1 MIADALA
8 KLIESKNITFKDSS
22 EVMSEIMEGEAS
34 PAQLGGFLTALRM
47 KGETAEEVA
56 GMATVMR
63 SKSLKLKISQ
73 DVVDTC
79 GTGGDGLSTF
89 NISTASAFV
98 VAGAGVKV
106 AKHGNRAMSSK
117 TGSADVLESLEIN
130 INMSPPEI
138 AECINQTGFGFMFAQ
153 GFHPAMKHAAS
164 PRRELAIPTVFN
176 ILGPLT
182 NPANAK
188 RQVIGVSDGSK
199 GKLMAQVLVKLGSI
213 KAVVVHGDDGLDEA
227 TVSGES
233 TIWIVNSGSVEER
246 KISPIEFG
254 IPVSKLDGLKVSNSD
269 ESAAMIND
277 VLRGG
282 KGPARDVV
290 LINSALALYVASDS
304 DDIQK
309 FLKISRESLD
319 SGSALSVLENYRD
332 FSNSCASND

>member
-22 EVMSEIMEGEAS
+22 EVMSEIMEGKAS
-34 PAQLGGFLTALRM
+34 PAQVGGFLTALRM
-47 KGETAEEVA
+47 KGETVEEVA

-63 SKSLKLKISQ
+63 SKSLKLKIPQ

-138 AECINQTGFGFMFAQ
+138 VECINQTGFGFMFAQ
-153 GFHPAMKHAAS
+153 GFHPAMKYAAS

-254 IPVSKLDGLKVSNSD
+254 IPVSKLDGLRVSNSD
-269 ESAAMIND
+269 ESAEMIND

-309 FLKISRESLD
+309 FLEIARESLD

>member
-22 EVMSEIMEGEAS
+22 EVMSEIMEGKAS
-34 PAQLGGFLTALRM
+34 PAQVGGFLTALRM
-47 KGETAEEVA
+47 KGETVEEVA
-56 GMATVMR
+56 GMATVKR
-63 SKSLKLKISQ
+63 SKSLKLKIPQ

-138 AECINQTGFGFMFAQ
+138 VECINQTGFGFMFAQ
-153 GFHPAMKHAAS
+153 GFHPAMKYAAS

-254 IPVSKLDGLKVSNSD
+254 IPVSKLDGLRVSNSD
-269 ESAAMIND
+269 ESAEMIND

-309 FLKISRESLD
+309 FLEIARESLD

>member
-22 EVMSEIMEGEAS
+22 EVMSEIMEGKAS
-34 PAQLGGFLTALRM
+34 PAQVGGFLTALRM
-47 KGETAEEVA
+47 KGETVEEVA

-63 SKSLKLKISQ
+63 SKSLKLEISQ

-138 AECINQTGFGFMFAQ
+138 VECINQTGFGFMFAQ
-153 GFHPAMKHAAS
+153 GFHPAMKYAAS

-254 IPVSKLDGLKVSNSD
+254 IPVSKLDGLRVSNSD
-269 ESAAMIND
+269 ESAEMIND

-309 FLKISRESLD
+309 FLEIARESLD

>member
-130 INMSPPEI
+130 INMSPTEI

-254 IPVSKLDGLKVSNSD
+254 IPVSKLDGLRVSNSD

>member
-130 INMSPPEI
+130 INMSPSEI

-199 GKLMAQVLVKLGSI
+199 GKLMAQVLVKLGSV

-254 IPVSKLDGLKVSNSD
+254 IPVSKLDGLRVSNSD

>member
-1 MIADALA
+1 LIADALA

-22 EVMSEIMEGEAS
+22 EVMSEIMEGKAS
-34 PAQLGGFLTALRM
+34 PAQVGGFLTALRM
-47 KGETAEEVA
+47 KGETVEEVA

-63 SKSLKLKISQ
+63 SKSLKLKIPQ

-138 AECINQTGFGFMFAQ
+138 VECINQTGFGFMFAQ
-153 GFHPAMKHAAS
+153 GFHPAMKYAAS

-254 IPVSKLDGLKVSNSD
+254 IPVSKLDGLRVSNSD
-269 ESAAMIND
+269 ESAEMIND

-309 FLKISRESLD
+309 FLEIARESLD